1 MKGRLFGPI
10 GKGLV
15 ISGVGILLFSIPIIG
30 FSVYFRSSGEV
41 GPTTADILSLMGLFL
56 VGITITYSG
65 VRILGSIEERIP
77 FFTKVGKP
85 IHSGKTWKRESES
98 GLYATS
104 CGLVVST
111 NQESRRTA
119 HVGYRIVYANQ
130 STCRDCIAIEG
141 KIAMGGS
148 PLRRSY

>member
-1 MKGRLFGPI
+1 MKDYLYRLI

-15 ISGVGILLFSIPIIG
+15 ISGVGLLLFSIPIIG
-30 FSVYFRSSGEV
+30 FSIVFRYSGEI
-41 GPTTADILSLMGLFL
+41 GPTTADVFSLMMSFL

-65 VRILGSIEERIP
+65 VRVLGSIEERIP

-85 IHSGKTWKRESES
+85 IHSGKTWKRGSES

-104 CGLVVST
+104 CGLVLST
-111 NQESRRTA
+111 NQESRDTA
-119 HVGYRIVYANQ
+119 HIGYRVVYANQ
-130 STCRDCIAIEG
+130 ATCGDCIAIEG
-141 KIAMGGS
+141 KLAMGGS

>member
-1 MKGRLFGPI
+1 MGSFLF
-10 GKGLV
+10 
-15 ISGVGILLFSIPIIG
+15 
-30 FSVYFRSSGEV
+30 
-41 GPTTADILSLMGLFL
+41 
-56 VGITITYSG
+56 GITITYSG
-65 VRILGSIEERIP
+65 MKILGSIEERTP
-77 FFTKVGKP
+77 FFTKVGEL
-85 IHSGKTWKRESES
+85 IHSGETWKRGSEL

-111 NQESRRTA
+111 NKESRETA

-130 STCRDCIAIEG
+130 ATCRDCIVVEG

>member
-1 MKGRLFGPI
+1 MKDYLYRFI

-30 FSVYFRSSGEV
+30 LSIMFRYSGEI
-41 GPTTADILSLMGLFL
+41 GLTTADVFSLMMSFL
-56 VGITITYSG
+56 IGIIITYSG
-65 VRILGSIEERIP
+65 MRILGSIEERIP

-85 IHSGKTWKRESES
+85 IHSGMTWKRKSEP

-111 NQESRRTA
+111 NQESRDTA
-119 HVGYRIVYANQ
+119 HIGYRIVYANQ
-130 STCRDCIAIEG
+130 ATCRDCIAIEG
-141 KIAMGGS
+141 KMSMGGS

>member
-1 MKGRLFGPI
+1 MKDYLYRLI

-30 FSVYFRSSGEV
+30 FSIFFRYTGEV
-41 GPTTADILSLMGLFL
+41 GPTTADILSLMGSFLF
-56 VGITITYSG
+56 GIAITYSG

-77 FFTKVGKP
+77 FFTKVGEP
-85 IHSGKTWKRESES
+85 IHSGETWARGSES

-111 NQESRRTA
+111 NQESRDTA
-119 HVGYRIVYANQ
+119 HIGYRIVCANQ
-130 STCRDCIAIEG
+130 ATCGDCIAIEG

>member
-1 MKGRLFGPI
+1 MKGHLFELI

-30 FSVYFRSSGEV
+30 FSIYFRSSGEV
-41 GPTTADILSLMGLFL
+41 GPTMADIISLMGLFL
-56 VGITITYSG
+56 VGITITCSG

-85 IHSGKTWKRESES
+85 IHSGRTWKRGSES

-111 NQESRRTA
+111 NQESRETA